1 MLQVWR
7 ISAAMVKGPRALYD
21 MGKTKQAKG
30 VVVVSDVVLV
40 AVISGACTL
49 LGSMFGVIASGKLT
63 NYRLEQL
70 EKKVQ
75 AHNNLIDRMY
85 KVEKKE
91 EALEQKVEMLHRH
104 DE

>member
-1 MLQVWR
+1 M
-7 ISAAMVKGPRALYD
+7 
-21 MGKTKQAKG
+21 
-30 VVVVSDVVLV
+30 VSDVVIV

-49 LGSMFGVIASGKLT
+49 LGSMLGVLTSQKLT
-63 NYRLEQL
+63 QYRLEQL

-85 KVEKKE
+85 KVEQKE
-91 EALEQKVEMLHRH
+91 AALEQKVEMLHQH

>member
-1 MLQVWR
+1 
-7 ISAAMVKGPRALYD
+7 MVKASRALYHWWQQE
-21 MGKTKQAKG
+21 GG
-30 VVVVSDVVLV
+30 EVIVVSDVVLV
-40 AVISGACTL
+40 AVISGVCTL

-85 KVEKKE
+85 KVEKNQE
-91 EALEQKVEMLHRH
+91 QLNQKVDMLHRH

>member
-1 MLQVWR
+1 M
-7 ISAAMVKGPRALYD
+7 
-21 MGKTKQAKG
+21 
-30 VVVVSDVVLV
+30 VSDVVIV

-63 NYRLEQL
+63 NYRLAQL
-70 EKKVQ
+70 EAKVQ

-85 KVEKKE
+85 KVEKKQSE
-91 EALEQKVEMLHRH
+91 LWTKVETLHRN